1 MKNFHLSKTIN
12 KITGLFIIL
21 ILLSVDSSFAQTKN
35 DIVNG
40 IEETIESKILNEKR
54 IITIKLPD
62 GYGETSQKY
71 PVIYLLDGKANFQH
85 VYGAVDFLSRRRII
99 PQTIIVSVHNI
110 DRTKDFS
117 PVHDVRLPT
126 SGGAENFLNFVSEEL
141 TKHVDKNYK
150 TSDFSVI
157 IGHSFGGT
165 FTTYS
170 LLTKPEVFDAYIAIS
185 PYIHFADSYLVKE
198 AKNSLK
204 SKYDNQKFFYVT
216 VGNEPKYYQALAEF
230 SDLVNKKS
238 NKTIDYKYV
247 KMEDENH
254 ISIPYIS
261 VFNGLKF
268 IFSDWQI
275 NQETFKQGLAAID
288 KHYKLVS
295 NKYGLELE
303 TPENII
309 NTLGY
314 NHLQH
319 NDIDNAIEIF
329 IENVKR
335 YPLSPNVYDSLGEA
349 YENNK
354 QLKLAQ
360 ENYQKAYDL
369 ASKQNNINT
378 PVYLKNLNRVH
389 E

>member
-1 MKNFHLSKTIN
+1 MKNFYLSNPIN

-126 SGGAENFLNFVSEEL
+126 SGGAEIFLNFVSEEL